1 MNKYIGVRLAGR
13 YEIQEQIGI
22 GGMANVY
29 KAKDLIDDISV
40 AVKILK
46 DEYVRNEEFLRRFRN
61 EAKAIAGLSHPNIV
75 KVYDVTY
82 SDDIPAI
89 VMEYIDG
96 ITLKE
101 YIERE
106 GILKWKEALHYTVQ
120 ILRALQHAH
129 DKGIV
134 HRDIKPQNIMLLMDG
149 TIKVMDFGIA
159 RFARNESKTISDKV
173 IGSVHYISPE
183 QACGEVTD
191 HKTDIYAIGVMLFE
205 MLTGRLPFEADAAVS
220 VAMMQ
225 VSKTPARPREIND
238 TIPEGL
244 EEIILKAM
252 QKDTKQRYQ
261 SAAEMLRDIDEFK
274 KNPSIQFAYKY
285 LNNDDM
291 PTRHFGAV
299 NNAKEDP
306 VNKKEEEEEKK
317 SPLLPIL
324 LGVTATVVLGVIIF
338 IIVAVSRSGFFKS
351 TKALEVPNVVGMH
364 ITEAMEKHKEFNFE
378 GYETAYNDEFE
389 EGVIFKQEQKAGKS
403 TKKFNLEV
411 WVSLGA
417 KKATVPDIKEYEMS
431 AAIEALKDAGFT
443 KWTEIPEES
452 SAVANGLV
460 VRTNPKR
467 GEETPLSTTIQIF
480 YAVEK
485 IEKVQVTD
493 VRGMSVE
500 QATSI
505 LQAKGL
511 VVNEPVKIS
520 SNKPEGTVIYQ
531 DIQPEA
537 WVDQGTAITL
547 KVSSGEPFKMDV
559 QIPSFY
565 KNESELVI
573 KATLNGETVKE
584 STVDGR
590 DIDKWS
596 IELKGSGTGKLVIR
610 IDNET
615 YLVYNVIFD
624 EQTATLVEDNTS
636 NLKAKYESS
645 KSSSVADKES
655 SSSNPT
661 SSDTDKDDE
670 SSSSKKS
677 NNSSGTG
684 TSSKNN

>member
-13 YEIQEQIGI
+13 YEIQEQVGI

-29 KAKDLIDDISV
+29 KARDLIDDITV

-46 DEYVRNEEFLRRFRN
+46 DEYIQNEEFLRRFRN

-75 KVYDVTY
+75 KVYDVIY
-82 SDDIPAI
+82 NDDVPAI

-159 RFARNESKTISDKV
+159 RFARFETKTISGKV

-183 QACGEVTD
+183 QACGDVTD
-191 HKTDIYAIGVMLFE
+191 HKTDIYSIGVMLFE

-252 QKDTKQRYQ
+252 QKDTKLRYQ

-274 KNPSIQFAYKY
+274 KNPSIQFSYKY
-285 LNNDDM
+285 LNDEM

-299 NNAKEDP
+299 ANDAANADEG
-306 VNKKEEEEEKK
+306 EEEEEKK

-324 LGVTATVVLGVIIF
+324 LGVTSAVVLAVIIF
-338 IIVAVSRSGFFKS
+338 IIVALSKGGIFSS
-351 TKALEVPNVVGMH
+351 TKAITVPDVVGMS
-364 ITEAMEKHKEFNFE
+364 ITEAMEKYKEFDFS
-378 GYETAYNDEFE
+378 GYETAYSDEFE
-389 EGVIFKQEQKAGKS
+389 EGIIFEQEEKAGKQ
-403 TKKFNLEV
+403 TKNYKMEV

-417 KKATVPDIKEYEMS
+417 KKAEIPDVTEYEVS
-431 AAIEALKDAGFT
+431 AAIDALKKAGFEN
-443 KWTEIPEES
+443 WTEIPEES
-452 SAVANGLV
+452 STVSKNLV
-460 VRTNPKR
+460 VRTNPQR
-467 GEETPLSTTIQIF
+467 GEEVALSTTIQIY

-485 IEKVQVTD
+485 LEKVQVPD
-493 VRGMSVE
+493 VRDMDIA
-500 QATSI
+500 QATQL

-511 VVNEPVKIS
+511 VVNEPVEVNSDKAKGI
-520 SNKPEGTVIYQ
+520 VLYQ
-531 DIQPEA
+531 DVTHDT
-537 WVDQGTAITL
+537 WVDQGTKITL
-547 KVSSGEPFKMDV
+547 KVSSGKKQQTSYQMDIPIPDFYTG
-559 QIPSFY
+559 QI
-565 KNESELVI
+565 ELI
-573 KATLNGETVKE
+573 ATLDGETVKT
-584 STVDGR
+584 SNLYATDV
-590 DIDKWS
+590 DKW
-596 IELKGSGTGKLVIR
+596 ELSLSGTGVRKLVIR
-610 IDNET
+610 IDGSV
-615 YLVYNVIFD
+615 YKAYNVNFD
-624 EQTATLVEDNTS
+624 SQTNTLLQDNTDI
-636 NLKAKYESS
+636 LKSQLASS
-645 KSSSVADKES
+645 TPPQENVSSEIAVPET
-655 SSSNPT
+655 PVT
-661 SSDTDKDDE
+661 LE
-670 SSSSKKS
+670 
-677 NNSSGTG
+677 
-684 TSSKNN
+684 